1 MSDEL
6 EWDLKDG
13 RWLLF
18 KNKRAVMWMQY
29 GWVGKQQVWKLVRLP
44 VHRRDDGLPEFDR
57 AEFDCIWEAQA
68 MGKLIAASSP

>member
-6 EWDLKDG
+6 EWGLKDG

-18 KNKRAVMWMQY
+18 KNKRAVMWLQY

-44 VHRRDDGLPEFDR
+44 VHIEESLPEFDCVW
-57 AEFDCIWEAQA
+57 DAQA
-68 MGKLIAASSP
+68 MGKLIAASQNP